1 MNSIEALDYAL
12 ARLERIKISPARPDA
27 LERAIELQQAI
38 ETLTALRKQIADQ
51 QLDAGIGAI

>member
-12 ARLERIKISPARPDA
+12 ARLEPIKISPARPDA

-38 ETLTALRKQIADQ
+38 EALTALRKQIADQ